1 MVHLLPPS
9 SPRPRSAP
17 AAALSRQPQGTCT
30 RPLREQRDSVGGSRV
45 GEGCPRGAW
54 LPMALARMRA
64 GRRRGRRSRARPGRL
79 PQPGAGGGRAA
90 QRHALHRGGPRHR
103 AVHGRLR
110 PARRPGRRVRQQ
122 LPGAPAGAA
131 AGSRAASLSEPG
143 GARSWPFLL
152 LHPRCF
158 SAAWLR
164 TRGAASA
171 PRSHARAVGPTGS
184 CAQLCPGLPAALPTR
199 VQSPVHH
206 TFWVGKGTAAAAS
219 SGSLVQYSH
228 PTFIHV
234 FLHVHILPTA

>member
-1 MVHLLPPS
+1 MKFGKHGSPPS
-9 SPRPRSAP
+9 TQLPSPTLCTRSSAQQ
-17 AAALSRQPQGTCT
+17 AAVRTCT
-30 RPLREQRDSVGGSRV
+30 CPLREQRDSAGGSRV

-54 LPMALARMRA
+54 LPMALARVRA
-64 GRRRGRRSRARPGRL
+64 GRRRGRRGRARPGRL

-152 LHPRCF
+152 LPPRCF
-158 SAAWLR
+158 SAA
-164 TRGAASA
+164 
-171 PRSHARAVGPTGS
+171 
-184 CAQLCPGLPAALPTR
+184 
-199 VQSPVHH
+199 
-206 TFWVGKGTAAAAS
+206 
-219 SGSLVQYSH
+219 
-228 PTFIHV
+228 
-234 FLHVHILPTA
+234 